1 MSLRTSISRRVS
13 FFFPL
18 IVCLLACTMLP
29 AFARADIQAEPQR
42 YAPIEE
48 KAYEGTPGR
57 LRYNVHIV
65 LIEEDAHGNIVPK
78 RDSSS
83 LDKQQLAATV
93 MGAAL
98 YYAEAKSAD
107 VVGIVL
113 DLSLIHI

>member
-1 MSLRTSISRRVS
+1 M
-13 FFFPL
+13 L
-18 IVCLLACTMLP
+18 IYRLSPNATP
-29 AFARADIQAEPQR
+29 PSKK
-42 YAPIEE
+42 

-98 YYAEAKSAD
+98 YYAEAKKR
-107 VVGIVL
+107 
-113 DLSLIHI
+113 